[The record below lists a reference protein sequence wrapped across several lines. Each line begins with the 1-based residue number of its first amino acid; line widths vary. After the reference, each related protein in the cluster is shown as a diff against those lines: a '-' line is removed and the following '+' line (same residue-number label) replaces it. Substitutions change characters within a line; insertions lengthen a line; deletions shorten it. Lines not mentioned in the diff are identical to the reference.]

1 MICEASL
8 NVSKRNTADLKLSIG
23 CRLFVDTLYG
33 IPSAGGNPKKLI
45 DRQRFEE
52 GFEELLRVR
61 KPHTIIVYGSA
72 NYSCLAAVSTQS
84 RKNPFPTLFFYRF
97 HVHTTKKFAI
107 FTEFSIAKYKNLL

>member
-1 MICEASL
+1 MYHQYIHCI
-8 NVSKRNTADLKLSIG
+8 VSVPHHSTYKSVQKSD
-23 CRLFVDTLYG
+23 LYG

-84 RKNPFPTLFFYRF
+84 RKDPFPTLFLYRF

-107 FTEFSIAKYKNLL
+107 FTDFSIAKYKILL